1 MHPDDT
7 DMPRKQRRR
16 IRRHRNGGGLVFPGM
31 IVGDSVEIDEGS
43 RVIGKGRITGDV
55 RIIGNSVVF
64 DSELHAP
71 DGQTLV
77 IASSSILK
85 VTFSGHGDVYA
96 SLLERIKNDAV
107 GNPTQNSE
115 LTAASSK
122 LKRVRLRGTNH
133 VVDSTVSDCLVNDCT
148 ISHYTITGQ
157 LKKSGKPVIEGCY
170 FSTEVRPVIGYKHN
184 VKAARNR
191 ED

>member
-1 MHPDDT
+1 MSAGFAIST
-7 DMPRKQRRR
+7 DPSS
-16 IRRHRNGGGLVFPGM
+16 GAG
-31 IVGDSVEIDEGS
+31 
-43 RVIGKGRITGDV
+43 T
-55 RIIGNSVVF
+55 
-64 DSELHAP
+64 
-71 DGQTLV
+71 
-77 IASSSILK
+77 IAS
-85 VTFSGHGDVYA
+85 A
-96 SLLERIKNDAV
+96 
-107 GNPTQNSE
+107 SE